1 MPTVSTTELV
11 NRAKAAADMHDDF
24 VTPAQWMYWAS
35 QERMSLDL
43 LLARSGW
50 ALDFETA
57 TITVAGTE
65 SGAFELIS
73 DTDEPIVVM
82 AIVAVHEYGSAGTRL
97 LTYSDSVGFLAQLP
111 TQTIVTGHPSK
122 YRIRRNEDS
131 LVFNFFPN
139 PTTGLTFVVTY
150 VPHPL
155 KLTTDANLNEDE
167 FTDSVTYPMGWEE
180 RIVLGMARRALEKEE
195 SDSGPLMRQLQQIDA
210 EIEELCW
217 SRVMSANPTI
227 RNVDYQTRGWGCL
240 LYTSPS
246 PRDLSTS
253 RMPSSA

>member
-1 MPTVSTTELV
+1 MPTITTTELV
-11 NRAKAAADMHDDF
+11 NRAKAAADMHDNF
-24 VTPAQWMYWAS
+24 ITPAQWMYWAS

-50 ALDFETA
+50 GLAYETT

-65 SGAFELIS
+65 AGTFTLVDGA
-73 DTDEPIVVM
+73 TPIAVL
-82 AIVAVHEYGSAGTRL
+82 AIVAVHEYGASGTRL
-97 LTYSDSVGFLAQLP
+97 LTYDDSVGFLKQLP
-111 TQTIVTGHPSK
+111 TQTITTGHPSK
-122 YRIRRNEDS
+122 YRIRRTGDE
-131 LVFNFFPN
+131 LEFNFFPN

-150 VPHPL
+150 LPHPL
-155 KLTTDANLNEDE
+155 RLSTDANLNEDE

-195 SDSGPLMRQLQQIDA
+195 SDSTPILRQLAQIDA

-227 RNVDYQTRGWGCL
+227 RNVDGATRGWGADMM
-240 LYTSPS
+240 YP
-246 PRDLSTS
+246 PPLSWWW
-253 RMPSSA
+253 A